1 MRAINE
7 CRVDGVAG
15 LPDNNQARGATTQ
28 ALKGIRSDLQFHTSY
43 HILDENGMAT
53 GVVPDG
59 KSVPEGAF
67 NVKSYAEGQVMSRP
81 GKCGDG
87 VIRYNAHTHEEADGW
102 DGSVPFKYIEVKP

>member
-67 NVKSYAEGQVMSRP
+67 DIRSYDEGQVMSKP
-81 GKCGDG
+81 GKCQDG
-87 VIRYNAHTHEEADGW
+87 ITRQNVHTHGKEDGADG
-102 DGSVPFKYIEVKP
+102 GVPFEYKEVNP